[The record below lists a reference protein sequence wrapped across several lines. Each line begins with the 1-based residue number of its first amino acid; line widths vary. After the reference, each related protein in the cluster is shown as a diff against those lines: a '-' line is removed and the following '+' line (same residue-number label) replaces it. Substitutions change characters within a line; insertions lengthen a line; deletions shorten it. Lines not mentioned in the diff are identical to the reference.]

1 MKEKSKVLVIDD
13 DVSFLESICVILRE
27 EGFDVY
33 DARTAESGFE
43 AMVSVKPDL
52 IMLDINLP
60 DKNGFDV
67 LVSVKKSKDFSSIP
81 VMLITA
87 DTADTASTVDE
98 AFDKGAD
105 DCVFKPMN
113 PADTIKRIKTLLK

>member
-13 DVSFLESICVILRE
+13 DVSFLESICVVLRE

-113 PADTIKRIKTLLK
+113 PADTIKRIKNLLK

>member
-113 PADTIKRIKTLLK
+113 PADTIKRIKALLK